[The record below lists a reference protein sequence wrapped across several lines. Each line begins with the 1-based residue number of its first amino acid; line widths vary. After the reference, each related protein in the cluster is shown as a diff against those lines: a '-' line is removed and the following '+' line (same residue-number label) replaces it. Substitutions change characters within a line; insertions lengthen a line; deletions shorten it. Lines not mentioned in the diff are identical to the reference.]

1 MMMTERRIY
10 YSQEAERVAKRQRLL
25 TMVIFMALGVGLGA
39 VIALLFAPDEGEK
52 TRRLISEAAQ
62 DGFRRGRDTTSDAL
76 RQLEPEF
83 PDLRKRVDELISSV
97 RH

>member
-1 MMMTERRIY
+1 MSERRIY
-10 YSQEAERVAKRQRLL
+10 YSQEAERIAKRQRLL
-25 TMVIFMALGVGLGA
+25 TIVLFMALGLGLGA
-39 VIALLFAPDEGEK
+39 AIALLFAPDEGEK
-52 TRRLISEAAQ
+52 TRRLIAEAAQ
-62 DGFRRGRDTTSDAL
+62 DGFRRGREATADAL

>member
-1 MMMTERRIY
+1 MTERRIY

>member
-25 TMVIFMALGVGLGA
+25 TIVIFMALGVGLGA

>member
-1 MMMTERRIY
+1 MMTERRIY

>member
-1 MMMTERRIY
+1 MMTERRIY

-97 RH
+97 RY

>member
-1 MMMTERRIY
+1 MSERRIY
-10 YSQEAERVAKRQRLL
+10 YSQEAERAAKRQRLL
-25 TMVIFMALGVGLGA
+25 TIVVFMALGLGLGA
-39 VIALLFAPDEGEK
+39 EIALLFAPDEGEK

-62 DGFRRGRDTTSDAL
+62 DGFRRGRDATSDAL

-97 RH
+97 KH